1 MAVCTRHVEKVTVLV
16 LEMVAWIKVDRLTS
30 AIFARYIYWR
40 LMDMHSIIGFE
51 LAGDWSDTSLH
62 SDGRMKNDQSYSIF
76 DGKTNV
82 GSIYVLGLWDS

>member
-1 MAVCTRHVEKVTVLV
+1 
-16 LEMVAWIKVDRLTS
+16 
-30 AIFARYIYWR
+30 
-40 LMDMHSIIGFE
+40 MHSIIGFE

-62 SDGRMKNDQSYSIF
+62 SDGRMKNDQSYSTF